1 MNSNLATTQIPT
13 HSIKNEASSVYIEDI
28 GHKNPYDFTQAHRHD
43 YFEIFFFKN
52 GGGSHLI
59 DFNEISIA
67 DNSCYIVYPLQVH
80 LLKRTSQTTGTVLQF
95 REDVINSSPAITLLR
110 DIFWETNPA
119 VVFENNVLKKNAISS
134 TLRSIKNIIDKKTK
148 FSNEILLHFLQAL
161 LFQLIDLRETSVEN
175 FRNDKN
181 VIFSHFQQLLEEQF
195 KSNRSV
201 QQYARLLHATE
212 KKLALLTKKHTG
224 YTPLQLIHN
233 RILLEAKRMLLFEDI
248 SHKEIAYQLGF
259 DSPASFTLF
268 TKNKTGFTPTE
279 LQQQALK
286 IHK

>member
-1 MNSNLATTQIPT
+1 MKFNPNVKLPT
-13 HSIKNEASSVYIEDI
+13 HSIKDKASSVYIEDI

-43 YFEIFFFKN
+43 YFEIFFFEN

-59 DFNEISIA
+59 DFNEISIEN
-67 DNSCYIVYPLQVH
+67 NSCYIVYPLQVH

-95 REDVINSSPAITLLR
+95 REEVINSSPAITLLR
-110 DIFWETNPA
+110 DIFWESNPA
-119 VVFENNVLKKNAISS
+119 VVFENNLLKKNAISS
-134 TLRSIKNIIDKKTK
+134 TLHSIKNIIDKQTQ
-148 FSNEILLHFLQAL
+148 FSNDILLHFLQAL
-161 LFQLIDLRETSVEN
+161 LYQLIDLRETSVKN
-175 FRNDKN
+175 PPNNKN
-181 VIFSHFQQLLEEQF
+181 VIFSHFQQLIEEQF

-201 QQYARLLHATE
+201 KQYTQTLHTTE
-212 KKLALLTKKHTG
+212 KKLALLTKKFSG
-224 YTPLQLIHN
+224 YSPLQLIHN
-233 RILLEAKRMLLFEDI
+233 RILLEAKRMLLFEDV

-279 LQQQALK
+279 LQKQALK